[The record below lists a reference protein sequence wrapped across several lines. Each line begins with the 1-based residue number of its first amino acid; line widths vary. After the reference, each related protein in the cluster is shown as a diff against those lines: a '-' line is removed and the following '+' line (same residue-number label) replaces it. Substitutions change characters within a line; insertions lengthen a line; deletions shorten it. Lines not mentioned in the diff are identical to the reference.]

1 MDAAQKLEIHELL
14 SRAAYA
20 FDERDVAGLQQCF
33 APEATMLVTIA
44 DGQTFGPFDGREAI
58 MGLMT
63 ATLDAQTDM
72 RRHIISNFVFAEQSD
87 HSARVLSTV
96 VVTSAENGEIK
107 LVTSGAYDD
116 RVMRSAGGWQIANRK
131 LKLELGF

>member
-1 MDAAQKLEIHELL
+1 MDATQKLKIHELL
-14 SRAAYA
+14 GRAAYA
-20 FDERDVAGLQQCF
+20 FDERNIEALQQCF
-33 APEATMLVTIA
+33 SPEATMLVNIA
-44 DGQTFGPFDGREAI
+44 DGQSFGPFNGREAI

-72 RRHIISNFVFAEQSD
+72 RRHIISNFIFEEEGD
-87 HSARVLSTV
+87 DRARVLSTV
-96 VVTSAENGEIK
+96 VVTSAENGQIK

-116 RVMRSAGGWQIANRK
+116 IVTRADDAWQIVERK

>member
-1 MDAAQKLEIHELL
+1 MDVAQKLEIHELL

-33 APEATMLVTIA
+33 APEANMLVTIA
-44 DGQTFGPFDGREAI
+44 DGQTFGPFNGREAI

-63 ATLDAQTDM
+63 ASLDAQTDM
-72 RRHIISNFVFAEQSD
+72 RRHVISNFIFEEQGD
-87 HSARVLSTV
+87 DQARVLSSV
-96 VVTSAENGEIK
+96 VVTSAEEGSIK
-107 LVTSGAYDD
+107 LVTSGAYNDLVVRSDD
-116 RVMRSAGGWQIANRK
+116 GWQIADRK